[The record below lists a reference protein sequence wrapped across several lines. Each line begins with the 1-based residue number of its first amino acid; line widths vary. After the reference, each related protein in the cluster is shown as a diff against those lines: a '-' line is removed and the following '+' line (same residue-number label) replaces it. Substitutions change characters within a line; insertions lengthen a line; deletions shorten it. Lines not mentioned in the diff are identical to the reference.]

1 MISVVYIP
9 FCLHIFSY
17 KILCQGVMAVEVW
30 RERSL
35 EIVVLRE
42 RAGTDP
48 RPGELEEAA
57 EQ

>member
-1 MISVVYIP
+1 
-9 FCLHIFSY
+9 
-17 KILCQGVMAVEVW
+17 MAVEVW

-42 RAGTDP
+42 RAGRDP